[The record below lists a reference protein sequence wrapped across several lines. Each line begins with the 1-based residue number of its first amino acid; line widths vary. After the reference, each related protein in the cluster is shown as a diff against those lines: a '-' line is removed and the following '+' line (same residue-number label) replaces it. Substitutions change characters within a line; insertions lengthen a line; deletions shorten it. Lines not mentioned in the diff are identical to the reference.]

1 MIISFLNLCISRCE
15 GTNSHGGG
23 AILVSDTRT
32 MVWKGKPVTEDTR
45 CNSNLSFKTLK
56 LVMNYSKYS
65 KPLVCLIRKQFENLK
80 YKMIKIY
87 FFGRLVKVCGA

>member
-1 MIISFLNLCISRCE
+1 MCISRCE

-45 CNSNLSFKTLK
+45 CNHNLSLKTLRAFK
-56 LVMNYSKYS
+56 LSLSQWYGKENMSQTKQGAITTCLSKLPNFYFHN
-65 KPLVCLIRKQFENLK
+65 RKETVTQDT
-80 YKMIKIY
+80 
-87 FFGRLVKVCGA
+87 